1 VGDASLAKYLEE
13 FARRLHP
20 RLLAAVE
27 AKEHAHTPRLREA
40 LGYTLLAPGKRIRA
54 AVIDLWSRSAARAD
68 EKLVLDAAT
77 AVELIHSASLIL
89 DDLPS
94 MDDARTRRGLPC
106 CHLVFGVDTAI
117 LVATANLARA
127 FEILGEVDGK
137 NQHLRL
143 TALFAR
149 AVGVNGMIG
158 GQHVDLHLP
167 AQMRELDTLEYIHR
181 HKTGGLF
188 GACARAGVRLSKGD
202 ERLEEV
208 AANYARNLGLAFQI
222 KDDLLDAFGHAQEM
236 GKDARKDR
244 GKATFVSSLGAEA
257 SEEIMNRLLATASDS
272 LVHLENPDPLL
283 RELCS
288 FVASRRN

>member
-1 VGDASLAKYLEE
+1 VGDASLAQYLDE

-20 RLLAAVE
+20 RLLAAVD
-27 AKEHAHTPRLREA
+27 AKAHAHTPRLREA
-40 LGYTLLAPGKRIRA
+40 LGYTLLAPGKRVRA
-54 AVIDLWSRSAARAD
+54 AVIELWSRSAKGAD
-68 EKLVLDAAT
+68 EELVLDAAA
-77 AVELIHSASLIL
+77 AVELIHSASLVL

-127 FEILGEVDGK
+127 FEILGEIDEKSRGP
-137 NQHLRL
+137 RL

-149 AVGVNGMIG
+149 AVGINGMIG
-158 GQHVDLHLP
+158 GQHVDLHLEE
-167 AQMRELDTLEYIHR
+167 QKRDLDTLEYIHR
-181 HKTGGLF
+181 HKTGELF
-188 GACARAGVRLSKGD
+188 GACARAGVRLSKG
-202 ERLEEV
+202 EEGLEEI

-244 GKATFVSSLGAEA
+244 GKVTFVSSLGAEA
-257 SEEIMNRLLATASDS
+257 SEEIMNRLLATAKES

>member
-1 VGDASLAKYLEE
+1 LEE
-13 FARRLHP
+13 FAHRLQP

-27 AKEHAHTPRLREA
+27 ANEHAHTPRLREA

-54 AVIDLWSRSAARAD
+54 AVIDLWARSAGGASED
-68 EKLVLDAAT
+68 LVLDAAT
-77 AVELIHSASLIL
+77 AAELIHSASLIL

-127 FEILGEVDGK
+127 FEILGEVDARSRRS
-137 NQHLRL
+137 RL
-143 TALFAR
+143 TSLFAK
-149 AVGVNGMIG
+149 AVGVQGMIG
-158 GQHVDLHLP
+158 GQHVDLHLKP
-167 AQMRELDTLEYIHR
+167 QIRDLDTLEYIHR
-181 HKTGGLF
+181 HKTGELF
-188 GACARAGVRLSKGD
+188 GACARAGVLLSKGD
-202 ERLEEV
+202 ERLEEI

-222 KDDLLDAFGHAQEM
+222 KDDLLDALGHSEEM

-257 SEEIMNRLLATASDS
+257 SEEIMNRLLATAKES
-272 LVHLENPDPLL
+272 LFHLESADPLL
-283 RELCS
+283 LELCS
-288 FVASRRN
+288 FVGSRRN